1 MAKGHAAEA
10 LPERR
15 YAKVPIRPRRME
27 NKSKRDPA
35 SSVKIYE
42 LPKHERP
49 RERLFK
55 AGEDAL
61 NDRELLAILLGTGTK
76 HMSALA
82 LADYMLSRE
91 GSLRA
96 LASVGAEELRRIDGV
111 GEAKAARLRA
121 AFELARR
128 LPLQAQ
134 LDKIAIRHPGDV
146 AALLMEDMRSRDR
159 EVFKIVMLDT
169 KHRIL
174 TIDTLSIGDLSGTL
188 VHPREL
194 FKNVIRQSSAAII
207 LVHNHPSGD
216 PEPSPEDLDLTAR
229 IAAGGRLLGIEVL
242 DHVIIGDNT
251 YVSLKER
258 GLMHR

>member
-1 MAKGHAAEA
+1 MGTGPTAEA
-10 LPERR
+10 LR
-15 YAKVPIRPRRME
+15 KSSVSRPR
-27 NKSKRDPA
+27 A
-35 SSVKIYE
+35 VKISD
-42 LPKHERP
+42 LPAHERP
-49 RERLFK
+49 RERLFR
-55 AGEDAL
+55 AGEKAL
-61 NDRELLAILLGTGTK
+61 NDRELLAILLGSGTRE
-76 HMSALA
+76 MSALG
-82 LADYMLSRE
+82 LADQMLARE
-91 GSLRA
+91 GSLRT
-96 LASVGAEELRRIDGV
+96 LATRRPEELRKIEGV
-111 GEAKAARLRA
+111 GTAKAARLRA

-134 LDKIAIRHPGDV
+134 QERVAIRHPGDV
-146 AALLMEDMRSRDR
+146 AALLMADMRDRDR

-174 TIDTLSIGDLSGTL
+174 FIDTLSVGDLSGTL

-194 FKNVIRQSSAAII
+194 FKNVIRHSSAAII

-229 IAAGGRLLGIEVL
+229 ILAGGRLLGIEVL
-242 DHVIIGDNT
+242 DHIIIGDNT